1 MRVLA
6 LDIGDKRVGVA
17 VSDPRGRVATPV
29 KVLDASALRDP
40 RAVASLV
47 EEYEAECVVIG
58 LPLSLDGEEGPQAQ
72 RVRKIGARLAQGLRV
87 EVQYADERMSSVQAK
102 RALRE
107 GGLAERAQRGRVD
120 MLAAAIFLQG
130 YLDAHRAVEE
140 GDSGEPSS

>member
-87 EVQYADERMSSVQAK
+87 EVEYADERMSSVQAK

-130 YLDAHRAVEE
+130 YLDERRAIEE

>member
-29 KVLDASALRDP
+29 KVLDASAIRDP
-40 RAVASLV
+40 HAVASLV

-87 EVQYADERMSSVQAK
+87 EVEYADERMSSVQAK

-140 GDSGEPSS
+140 SDSGEPSS

>member
-1 MRVLA
+1 VLA

-29 KVLDASALRDP
+29 RVLDASALRDSH
-40 RAVASLV
+40 AVASLV

-130 YLDAHRAVEE
+130 YLDAHRGVEE
-140 GDSGEPSS
+140 SDSGEPSS

>member
-29 KVLDASALRDP
+29 KVLDASALTDP

-87 EVQYADERMSSVQAK
+87 EVEYADERMSSVQAK

-140 GDSGEPSS
+140 SDSSEPSS